1 LRFAL
6 FAAWLAAL
14 LLAVLSATLL
24 LAVPIEVA
32 PFVSIGDVCLVAPL
46 YFAVLAY
53 AAVVGLPAAALLR
66 YRRWTHPLVAL
77 TVGLLL
83 GGLPALMFRFWS
95 LALMGAI
102 AAAIFRATLQACGVL
117 ATDTGTLR
125 PRLSFALAGLAIVLT
140 MLTLS
145 LIPPC
150 EISD

>member
-1 LRFAL
+1 MRFAL

-46 YFAVLAY
+46 YFVVLAY

-66 YRRWTHPLVAL
+66 YRRWTHPLVAPA
-77 TVGLLL
+77 VGLLL
-83 GGLPALMFRFWS
+83 GGLPAAMFRFWS
-95 LALMGAI
+95 FALMGAV
-102 AAAIFRATLQACGVL
+102 AAAVFRATLQACGVL
-117 ATDTGTLR
+117 GNGTVR
-125 PRLSFALAGLAIVLT
+125 PRLSFALAALAIMLT